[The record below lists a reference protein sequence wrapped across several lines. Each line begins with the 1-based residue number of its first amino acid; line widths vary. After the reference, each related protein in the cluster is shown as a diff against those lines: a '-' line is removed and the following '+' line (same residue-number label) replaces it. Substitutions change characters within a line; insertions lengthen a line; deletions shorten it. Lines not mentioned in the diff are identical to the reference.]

1 VIDGTVLEQAQEMI
15 RDGRPKGSSSPAEG
29 GNLLAILIDIK
40 KAYLGLEPESQNIL
54 VWRYHQAMTL
64 SQVAQLLECATS
76 TADRRIT
83 LALRALQDRLGG
95 QSPWR

>member
-1 VIDGTVLEQAQEMI
+1 VVDGAVLEQAQEMI

-40 KAYLGLEPESQNIL
+40 KAYVSLDVEHQQIL
-54 VWRYHQAMTL
+54 VWRYNQAMTL
-64 SQVAQLLECATS
+64 AQVAQLLECAVS

-83 LALRALQDRLGG
+83 LSLRALQDKLGG
-95 QSPWR
+95 QTPWR

>member
-1 VIDGTVLEQAQEMI
+1 MI

-40 KAYLGLEPESQNIL
+40 KAYTALDVEHQSIL
-54 VWRYHQAMTL
+54 VWRYHQSMTL
-64 SQVAQLLECATS
+64 AQVAQLLECAVS

-83 LALRALQDRLGG
+83 FALRALQDKLGG

>member
-1 VIDGTVLEQAQEMI
+1 MI

-64 SQVAQLLECATS
+64 AQVAQLLECATS

-83 LALRALQDRLGG
+83 FALRALQDRLGG